1 MSKPQRRHPADPE
14 IERRMRAWMSE
25 DLSPEEWAA
34 RNAHDI
40 GSFSLDRFEYAD
52 PALDRWVR
60 NLGRVLATPGAVA
73 AARRRYL
80 APAEVRAAE
89 DREHEP
95 F

>member
-1 MSKPQRRHPADPE
+1 MSESQRRHRADPE
-14 IERRMRAWMSE
+14 IERRMRAWMLE
-25 DLSPEEWAA
+25 GFSPEEWAA

-40 GSFSLDRFEYAD
+40 LSFSLDRFEYAD

-60 NLGRVLATPGAVA
+60 DLGRVFFTPGAVA

-80 APAEVRAAE
+80 TAAEVRSIKK
-89 DREHEP
+89 REQEP

>member
-1 MSKPQRRHPADPE
+1 MSEPQRRHRADPE
-14 IERRMRAWMSE
+14 IERRMRAWMAE
-25 DLSPEEWAA
+25 GFSPEEWAA

-60 NLGRVLATPGAVA
+60 ELGRVLFTPGAVA
-73 AARRRYL
+73 DARRRYL
-80 APAEVRAAE
+80 TPAEIGGAE
-89 DREHEP
+89 EREQEP